1 MPQRRGAM
9 TGEAGVACGVTGVT
23 RGAAAGTKRI
33 WRGAVGVAPERGVTG
48 IAAGR
53 RETIGE
59 AGVGWRRRT
68 ESRFMRDGYLCL
80 AQLLARSSPRG
91 FQTACSLGYYT
102 VFVTL
107 NDPLERHTARA
118 LASRNGLKPYMLCE
132 CQERQ
137 GPGPPD

>member
-23 RGAAAGTKRI
+23 WGAAAGTKRTSF
-33 WRGAVGVAPERGVTG
+33 WRGAVGVAPDSERGVTG

-68 ESRFMRDGYLCL
+68 ESMIGFCL
-80 AQLLARSSPRG
+80 RTTLAYIAFAPRG
-91 FQTACSLGYYT
+91 F
-102 VFVTL
+102 
-107 NDPLERHTARA
+107 
-118 LASRNGLKPYMLCE
+118 KP
-132 CQERQ
+132 RV
-137 GPGPPD
+137 P